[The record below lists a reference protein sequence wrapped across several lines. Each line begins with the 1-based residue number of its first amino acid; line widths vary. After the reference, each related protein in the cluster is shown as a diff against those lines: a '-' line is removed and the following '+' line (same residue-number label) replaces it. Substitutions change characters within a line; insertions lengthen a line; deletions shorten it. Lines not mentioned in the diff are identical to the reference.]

1 MKKAN
6 PHGPV
11 ARELVGALS
20 PSAVPG
26 PDPALYGSATMSP
39 ANPVE
44 VRGFHTETITYKVG
58 RLGLDDLGAVRI
70 AFRMVSDS
78 GQPQFTDPTAPNYVT
93 ARSNGEG
100 NLVLSYEKT
109 GGTRPWFEVLTVQQ
123 KGGYLREGEEIIIT
137 MGDTSGGSP
146 GMLAQTFIEGGREFK
161 VMADIQGTRH
171 FVEVAGDQLFVPI
184 VPGPKFLWKAILPTL
199 RRPNE
204 AFALGL
210 KNEDIW
216 GNPTPQAA
224 GANLRLE
231 ASVPVAGLPDQ
242 LTFSPEDR
250 ALTLEGLTVADEGE
264 LRIKVFEGDTL
275 VAEAGPMMVRAGDV
289 ASYWGDLHGQTGET
303 IGTNTAESYF
313 DFARNKA
320 FLDVTS
326 HQANDFQINDAFWDQ
341 LNEMTAQWDEPG
353 RFTVLPG
360 YEWSGNTA
368 IGGDHNVFFRT
379 EGRPIRRCSHALL
392 ERTKDY
398 DTDANTLTDLFQAFR
413 ETDEDVVVY
422 AHVGGRYA
430 NIHYDHDPN
439 IETAV
444 EMHSAWG
451 TFEWVLTDGFELGRR
466 VGIVANS
473 DGHKGRPGA
482 SYPGDSLF
490 GAFGGLTCFITPEN
504 TRDGI
509 MEAQRRRHH
518 YATTGCRLAMD
529 VALSFENDSVV
540 FDRNPIGKQDTARHV
555 VREVMMGDIVETPS
569 KTARLSLDVRAP
581 QGIER
586 IEVRNGKQ
594 VLKTL
599 RPYSEADLG
608 NRIRVLWSG
617 AEYRGR
623 GRNTTWNGLASLSDA
638 SITGFQTI
646 NKWNPDALLE
656 QRNSDQVIW
665 KTITTGNYMGF
676 DIQTNST
683 EGALKITTNHGDL
696 STTLKDIGIED
707 QCLDA
712 GGLERMIKV
721 FRLPDAP
728 LDRRITHEMDIDL
741 HGDGDN
747 QIWIAVYTEDGH
759 QAWSSP
765 AYVQVT

>member
-1 MKKAN
+1 MKKPN

-11 ARELVGALS
+11 ARELVGALT
-20 PSAVPG
+20 PSAQPG
-26 PDPALYGSATMSP
+26 PDPTLYGTATMTP
-39 ANPVE
+39 AKPVE
-44 VRGFHTETITYKVG
+44 VRGFHTETITYRVG
-58 RLGLDDLGAVRI
+58 RLGLDDLGAIQI

-78 GQPQFTDPTAPNYVT
+78 GMPQFTDPTAPNYVT
-93 ARSNGEG
+93 AKSNGEG
-100 NLVLSYEKT
+100 KLHLSYAKT
-109 GGTRPWFEVLTVQQ
+109 GGTRPWFEVLTIQQ
-123 KGGYLREGEEIIIT
+123 KGGYLREGEEITVIF
-137 MGDTSGGSP
+137 GDTSGGSP

-161 VMADIQGTRH
+161 VLADVQATRH
-171 FVEVAGDQLFVPI
+171 FIEVPGPQMFVPI
-184 VPGPKFLWKAILPTL
+184 VPGPAYDWKAVLPTL
-199 RRPNE
+199 RRPGE
-204 AFALGL
+204 AFTLGL
-210 KNEDIW
+210 KNEDLW
-216 GNPTPQAA
+216 GNPTPQAE
-224 GANLRLE
+224 GTDLRLE
-231 ASVPVAGLPDQ
+231 ANLPVTGLPNT
-242 LTFSPEDR
+242 LTFAPEDR
-250 ALTLEGLTVADEGE
+250 ALTLEGLKVSDEGE
-264 LRIKVFEGDTL
+264 LRIKVFEGDSL
-275 VAEAGPMMVRAGDV
+275 VAEAGPLLIRKGDV

-326 HQANDFQINDAFWDQ
+326 HQANDFQINDVFWEK
-341 LNEMTAQWDEPG
+341 LHMLTAEWDEPG

-368 IGGDHNVFFRT
+368 VGGDHNVFFRT
-379 EGRPIRRCSHALL
+379 EGRPIRRCSHALI
-392 ERTKDY
+392 EGTTDY
-398 DTDANTLTDLFQAFR
+398 DNDAHTLTDLFRAFR

-466 VGIVANS
+466 VGVVANS

-490 GAFGGLTCFITPEN
+490 GAYGGLTCFITPEN

-518 YATTGCRLAMD
+518 YATTGCRIAMD
-529 VALSFENDSVV
+529 VKVRFDQDSTLFE
-540 FDRNPIGKQDTARHV
+540 RNPVGNPDTPRHS

-569 KTARLSLDVRAP
+569 KTARLSLDVRATK
-581 QGIER
+581 GIER
-586 IEVRNGKQ
+586 IEIRNGKK

-599 RPYSEADLG
+599 RPYTEADLG

-623 GRNTTWNGLASLSDA
+623 GRNTTWNGLATLSDA
-638 SITGFQTI
+638 VINGFETI
-646 NKWNPDALLE
+646 NKWNPDALLQ
-656 QRNSDQVIW
+656 QRNSGQVIW
-665 KTITTGNYMGF
+665 KTITTGNFMGF
-676 DIQTNST
+676 DMHLDSN
-683 EGALKITTNHGDL
+683 EGELKITTNLGDMMTSL
-696 STTLKDIGIED
+696 SDIGLED
-707 QCLDA
+707 IRMDA
-712 GGLERMIKV
+712 GGLEREIKL

-728 LDRRITHEMDIDL
+728 LDRNITDEVEIDL
-741 HGDGDN
+741 HDEGDN
-747 QIWIAVYTEDGH
+747 QIWIAAYTEDGF

-765 AYVQVT
+765 VYVARV

>member
-1 MKKAN
+1 MKKPN

-11 ARELVGALS
+11 ARELVGALT
-20 PSAVPG
+20 PSAIPG
-26 PDPALYGSATMSP
+26 PDPALYGSALMFP
-39 ANPVE
+39 CNPVE

-58 RLGLDDLGAVRI
+58 RLGLDDLGGVRI
-70 AFRMVSDS
+70 SFRMVSDS

-93 ARSNGEG
+93 ASSSGEG
-100 NLVLSYEKT
+100 KLFLSYAKT
-109 GGTRPWFEVLTVQQ
+109 GGTRPWFEILTVQQ
-123 KGGYLREGEEIIIT
+123 KGGYLREGEEITIT
-137 MGDTSGGSP
+137 LGDTSGGSP

-161 VMADIQGTRH
+161 VLADIQGTRH
-171 FVEVAGDQLFVPI
+171 FVEVAGEQLFVPI
-184 VPGPKFLWKAILPTL
+184 VPGPKYVWKAILPTL
-199 RRPNE
+199 RRPGE
-204 AFALGL
+204 TFTLGL

-216 GNPTPQAA
+216 GNPTPQAS
-224 GANLRLE
+224 GAALRFE
-231 ASVPVAGLPDQ
+231 PSMTVEGLPVQ
-242 LTFSPEDR
+242 QIFEPEDR
-250 ALTLEGLTVADEGE
+250 TLTLEGLKVAQEGE
-264 LRIKVFEGDTL
+264 LRINIYEGENL
-275 VAEAGPMMVRAGDV
+275 VAEAGPLVIRGGDV

-303 IGTNTAESYF
+303 IGTNTADSYF

-326 HQANDFQINDAFWDQ
+326 HQANDFQINDAFWNQ
-341 LNEMTAQWDEPG
+341 LHELTAQWDEPG

-368 IGGDHNVFFRT
+368 VGGDHNVFFRT
-379 EGRPIRRCSHALL
+379 EGRQIRRCSHALL
-392 ERTKDY
+392 EGARDH
-398 DTDANTLTDLFQAFR
+398 DTDANTLTDLFQVLR
-413 ETDEDVVVY
+413 DTDEDVVLY

-451 TFEWVLTDGFELGRR
+451 TFEWILTDGFDLGRR
-466 VGIVANS
+466 VGVVANS

-490 GAFGGLTCFITPEN
+490 GAYGGLTCFITPEN

-529 VALSFENDSVV
+529 VALRFDQDSVL
-540 FDRNPIGKQDTARHV
+540 FERNPIGKPETPRHT
-555 VREVMMGDIVETPS
+555 VREVMMGDIVKTPC
-569 KTARLSLDVRAP
+569 KTVRLSLDVRAP
-581 QGIER
+581 KGIER
-586 IEVRNGKQ
+586 IEVRNGKR

-599 RPYSEADLG
+599 RPYGEADLG

-638 SITGFQTI
+638 TIIEFDTI

-676 DIQTNST
+676 DVQTNNNKG
-683 EGALKITTNHGDL
+683 ELKITTNNGDF
-696 STTLKDIGIED
+696 STALQDIGLED

-721 FRLPDAP
+721 FRLPDMP
-728 LDRRITHEMDIDL
+728 LDRQITYDMDVDL
-741 HGDGDN
+741 HQGEDN
-747 QIWIAVYTEDGH
+747 QIWITVYTEDGY

-765 AYVQVT
+765 AYVRDS